1 MSPSQLTL
9 RHMRKQGYTCV
20 VVEKWNP
27 FVRTKPNA
35 RVCPVCKK
43 GDKDFGVRQDLYGFA
58 DIYAIHP
65 RTQDRVF
72 IQVTTKHHLVER
84 KLKILGNSNLPKV
97 LNAGHRVVVH
107 GWLQS
112 GTGRKDYDLT
122 EMEITL

>member
-9 RHMRKQGYTCV
+9 KHMRKQGYTCV

-27 FVRTKPNA
+27 FVPTKNTK
-35 RVCPVCKK
+35 RICPVCKK
-43 GDKDFGVRQDLYGFA
+43 GDGIGVRQDLFGFA
-58 DIYAIHP
+58 DIYAVHE

-72 IQVTTKHHLVER
+72 IQTTTRHNMVAR

-122 EMEITL
+122 EIEITL